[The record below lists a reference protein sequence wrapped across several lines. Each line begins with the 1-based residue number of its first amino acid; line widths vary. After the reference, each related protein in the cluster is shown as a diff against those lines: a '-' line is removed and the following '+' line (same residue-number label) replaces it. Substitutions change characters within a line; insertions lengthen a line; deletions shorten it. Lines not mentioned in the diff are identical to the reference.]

1 MEPPADIKKEGMI
14 WKLVKPLYGLK
25 DTSRKFCIR
34 IKEIFKNQ
42 GMKTVQGD
50 ESFYFKNNNGNLEGM
65 VLTHVDNIAMA
76 GTQEFIARLDNKV
89 RNILNMSKVE

>member
-1 MEPPADIKKEGMI
+1 
-14 WKLVKPLYGLK
+14 
-25 DTSRKFCIR
+25 
-34 IKEIFKNQ
+34 
-42 GMKTVQGD
+42 MKTVQGD
-50 ESFYFKNNNGNLEGM
+50 ESFYFKINNGNMEGM